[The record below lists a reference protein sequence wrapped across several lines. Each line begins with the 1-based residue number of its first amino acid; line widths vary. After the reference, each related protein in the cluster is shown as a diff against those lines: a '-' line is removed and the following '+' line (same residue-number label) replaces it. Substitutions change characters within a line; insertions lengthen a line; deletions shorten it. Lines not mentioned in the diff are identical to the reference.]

1 MPRRSV
7 QAGPALGGVGEVG
20 GGGGNAAEELS
31 RSRGVAAPLVE
42 VGQGVP
48 EAEVVGLGALDPDRA
63 FLEETDGA
71 GNVAAVGQGAG
82 GHDAA
87 LGHDLGRGVGGAE
100 LV

>member
-1 MPRRSV
+1 M
-7 QAGPALGGVGEVG
+7 
-20 GGGGNAAEELS
+20 
-31 RSRGVAAPLVE
+31 
-42 VGQGVP
+42 
-48 EAEVVGLGALDPDRA
+48 VGLGALDPDRA

-100 LV
+100 LVPELVGLLVAAEGAVAVGQHWVLFH